1 MVGIVIVSHSHRIAE
16 GVVELAREMGGP
28 DLAMEAAGGLAMPD
42 HPIGTDAVLVMEA
55 IERVWSDDGVL
66 VLMDLGS
73 AVLSAEMA
81 IDLLAEERRSRI
93 RLCAAPLVE
102 GAVAA
107 AVTAR
112 AGGTLDEVEAEA
124 NGGLAGKV
132 EHLGAEAGA
141 GAAPA
146 PPAPVATV
154 AREGA
159 PAVSIQLIV
168 TNPHGLHARPAAR
181 FVQTAS
187 GFDATVQ
194 VRNLTTGAGPASA
207 RSLNGVATLGIER
220 GHRIEVSAS
229 GADADRSIA
238 AIEALAARGFGEHDG
253 DGSPAPPP
261 GNVAVT
267 APGTIVGLP
276 ASPGI
281 ALGAVRRF
289 HTPEVVVP
297 PDLRAGTPDEE
308 RRRLDE
314 AVERT
319 GSDIERQRRAV
330 AARAGGDAAGIF
342 EAHALFLRDEALLE
356 PARLAIDDGRPAAIA
371 WRDAVSAVAASWE
384 GLDDPYQRARAEDV
398 RSVGRQ
404 VLAHLL
410 AVPLPEPRIDEPGI
424 LVAADLAPAET
435 SALDPVAVQG
445 IVTAFGGPTSHASV
459 LARSLAIPAV
469 VGAGDA
475 VLQLEEGSP
484 LAIDGGTGAIY
495 ADPDPPTRA
504 TLDAERTRQD
514 EATRAASAAASR
526 PAVTSDGTRI
536 EVALNIG
543 SPGDASAAAEVGADG
558 VGLFRTELLFMRGDR
573 MPTEDEQVAA
583 YRDAARSLGGD
594 RPMTVRTLDV
604 GADKPLPYLEQPRE
618 ANPFL
623 GVRGLRLGLAHPE
636 LLRTQLRAILRV
648 AADHPVRV
656 MFPMVT
662 TLGELRA
669 AREELERARAE
680 LGAAAGDPEVG
691 IMVEVPAAALTA
703 DRLARE
709 VAFFSIGT
717 NDLTQYVLAADRGNE
732 RVGALTDALH
742 PAVLRLIERTV
753 DGAEASGRWVG
764 VCGELA
770 ADPAV
775 TALLL
780 GLGVRELSMSA
791 PAVPLVKA
799 AVREVDLSSARALAA
814 RALRYG
820 TADEV
825 RALIDPGRAG

>member
-28 DLAMEAAGGLAMPD
+28 DLAMEAAGGLAMPE
-42 HPIGTDAVLVMEA
+42 HPIGTDAVRVMEA
-55 IERVWSDDGVL
+55 IERVWTDDGVL

-81 IDLLAEERRSRI
+81 IDLLPEDRRARI

-107 AVTAR
+107 AVIAR

-124 NGGLAGKV
+124 VGGLAGKA
-132 EHLGAEAGA
+132 EHLGVEAAHTATPSPLAEAPTRA
-141 GAAPA
+141 E
-146 PPAPVATV
+146 
-154 AREGA
+154 EGA
-159 PAVSIQLIV
+159 PAVSVELGI

-181 FVQTAS
+181 FVQTAA
-187 GFDATVQ
+187 GFDAQVQ
-194 VRNLTTGAGPASA
+194 VRNLTTGAGPASG

-220 GHRIEVSAS
+220 GHRIEVRAS
-229 GADADRSIA
+229 GAEANRAIE
-238 AIEALAARGFGEHDG
+238 AIEALAARAFDEHGD
-253 DGSPAPPP
+253 DGSAAPSSSI
-261 GNVAVT
+261 VA
-267 APGTIVGLP
+267 AGPPGTIGGLA

-281 ALGAVRRF
+281 ALGPVRRF
-289 HTPEVVVP
+289 HTPEVAVP
-297 PDLRAGTPDEE
+297 TDLPAGTEAEE
-308 RRRLDE
+308 QRRLDE
-314 AVERT
+314 ALERT
-319 GSDIERQRRAV
+319 ASDIERQRRAV
-330 AARAGGDAAGIF
+330 AARAGGAATEIF
-342 EAHALFLRDEALLE
+342 DAHALFLRDEALIE
-356 PARLAIDDGRPAAIA
+356 PARRAIAEGGPAAIA
-371 WRDAVSAVAASWE
+371 WRDAVSSVAAMWE
-384 GLDDPYQRARAEDV
+384 GLDDPYQRARADDV

-410 AVPLPEPRIDEPGI
+410 DVALPEPRIDEPGI

-435 SALDPVAVQG
+435 SALDPAAVRG

-475 VLQLEEGSP
+475 ILHLEEGSP
-484 LAIDGGTGAIY
+484 LAIDGGTGAIFV
-495 ADPDPPTRA
+495 DPDARTR
-504 TLDAERTRQD
+504 ERLEGDRARQD
-514 EATRAASAAASR
+514 ETARAASAAAAR
-526 PAVTSDGTRI
+526 PAVTADGTRI

-543 SPGDASAAAEVGADG
+543 SPDEAAAAAGSGADG
-558 VGLFRTELLFMRGDR
+558 VGLFRTELLFMRRNR
-573 MPTEDEQVAA
+573 MPTEDEQATA
-583 YRDAARSLGGD
+583 YREAAVALGGD
-594 RPMTVRTLDV
+594 RPLTVRTLDV
-604 GADKPLPYLEQPRE
+604 GADKPLPYLEQPAE
-618 ANPFL
+618 PNPFL
-623 GVRGLRLGLAHPE
+623 GVRGLRLGLANPE

-648 AADHPVRV
+648 AAEHPLRV

-662 TLGELRA
+662 TLAELRA
-669 AREELERARAE
+669 ARGALERAREE
-680 LGAAAGDPEVG
+680 LGASAGDPEVG

-717 NDLTQYVLAADRGNE
+717 NDLTQYALAADRGNE

-742 PAVLRLIERTV
+742 PAVLQLIGLTV
-753 DGAEASGRWVG
+753 EGAGASGRWVG

-775 TALLL
+775 TPLLL

-799 AVREVDLSSARALAA
+799 AVRTVDLAAGRALAA
-814 RALRYG
+814 RALRCG
-820 TADEV
+820 SGDEV
-825 RALIDPGRAG
+825 RALIDEGRAG

>member
-1 MVGIVIVSHSHRIAE
+1 
-16 GVVELAREMGGP
+16 
-28 DLAMEAAGGLAMPD
+28 
-42 HPIGTDAVLVMEA
+42 
-55 IERVWSDDGVL
+55 
-66 VLMDLGS
+66 
-73 AVLSAEMA
+73 
-81 IDLLAEERRSRI
+81 
-93 RLCAAPLVE
+93 
-102 GAVAA
+102 
-107 AVTAR
+107 
-112 AGGTLDEVEAEA
+112 
-124 NGGLAGKV
+124 
-132 EHLGAEAGA
+132 
-141 GAAPA
+141 
-146 PPAPVATV
+146 
-154 AREGA
+154 
-159 PAVSIQLIV
+159 
-168 TNPHGLHARPAAR
+168 
-181 FVQTAS
+181 
-187 GFDATVQ
+187 
-194 VRNLTTGAGPASA
+194 
-207 RSLNGVATLGIER
+207 
-220 GHRIEVSAS
+220 
-229 GADADRSIA
+229 
-238 AIEALAARGFGEHDG
+238 
-253 DGSPAPPP
+253 
-261 GNVAVT
+261 
-267 APGTIVGLP
+267 
-276 ASPGI
+276 
-281 ALGAVRRF
+281 
-289 HTPEVVVP
+289 
-297 PDLRAGTPDEE
+297 
-308 RRRLDE
+308 
-314 AVERT
+314 
-319 GSDIERQRRAV
+319 
-330 AARAGGDAAGIF
+330 
-342 EAHALFLRDEALLE
+342 
-356 PARLAIDDGRPAAIA
+356 
-371 WRDAVSAVAASWE
+371 
-384 GLDDPYQRARAEDV
+384 
-398 RSVGRQ
+398 
-404 VLAHLL
+404 
-410 AVPLPEPRIDEPGI
+410 
-424 LVAADLAPAET
+424 
-435 SALDPVAVQG
+435 
-445 IVTAFGGPTSHASV
+445 
-459 LARSLAIPAV
+459 
-469 VGAGDA
+469 
-475 VLQLEEGSP
+475 
-484 LAIDGGTGAIY
+484 
-495 ADPDPPTRA
+495 
-504 TLDAERTRQD
+504 
-514 EATRAASAAASR
+514 
-526 PAVTSDGTRI
+526 VTSDGTRI